1 VAPRIPEGHKPT
13 NEDGRLE
20 WRHRVL
26 DKGIYGRL
34 VGVRLG
40 LLTGMIEY
48 HNAGLT
54 TSKRYLGSRR
64 NEEN

>member
-1 VAPRIPEGHKPT
+1 M
-13 NEDGRLE
+13 
-20 WRHRVL
+20 L